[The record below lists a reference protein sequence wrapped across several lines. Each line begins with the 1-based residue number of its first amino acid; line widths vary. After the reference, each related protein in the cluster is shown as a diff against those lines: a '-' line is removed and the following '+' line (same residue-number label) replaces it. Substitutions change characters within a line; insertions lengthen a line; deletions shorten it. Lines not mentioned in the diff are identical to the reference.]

1 MPGPCCLTT
10 ANEVCLSPPRH
21 RDPYF
26 FHLPEAAS
34 QAEPGEVGS
43 LGGEDSECRAVITH
57 PARPSG
63 HPIKAGQR
71 EKGQGRGKRAV
82 PKRCRVAPTAPSSR
96 PASLPAPG
104 ILSPETPRPH
114 RPPVTACRDPHPR
127 LPGRGAASSASRCGL
142 GQGGNLSSSTQFL
155 KQLLKPTRR
164 KLSCKILLNGRQKH
178 ILFVALEFLSLV
190 SYGSIPR
197 LTFMAQLI

>member
-1 MPGPCCLTT
+1 MPGPCCLKT

-82 PKRCRVAPTAPSSR
+82 PKRCRVAPTASLQPPCQ
-96 PASLPAPG
+96 PARSGDLIPGNTSASPAP
-104 ILSPETPRPH
+104 
-114 RPPVTACRDPHPR
+114 RDR
-127 LPGRGAASSASRCGL
+127 LPRSPPAAPGQRSGLLGSRCGL

-164 KLSCKILLNGRQKH
+164 KLSCKILLNGRQKR

>member
-71 EKGQGRGKRAV
+71 EKGQGRGKRAA
-82 PKRCRVAPTAPSSR
+82 PKRCRVAPTASLQPPCQ
-96 PASLPAPG
+96 PARSGDLIPGNTSASPAP
-104 ILSPETPRPH
+104 
-114 RPPVTACRDPHPR
+114 CDR
-127 LPGRGAASSASRCGL
+127 LPRSPPAAPGQRSGLLGLPLWPGTRGKSELKHPVFKTVIKTHPTQIKLQNPFKWETKVHIVRGFGIS
-142 GQGGNLSSSTQFL
+142 LS
-155 KQLLKPTRR
+155 
-164 KLSCKILLNGRQKH
+164 G
-178 ILFVALEFLSLV
+178 
-190 SYGSIPR
+190 
-197 LTFMAQLI
+197 